1 MTNLTNKTIEQ
12 LIIALKAQ
20 LQALN
25 LWQEHTPNVC
35 LLASQQPFCCDTLTF
50 EQWLQF
56 IFIPRFQAMIMAKQK
71 LPSNIAL
78 CPMAEESFK
87 HLGVKVAPLIN
98 ILADIDEQLSGQRQ
112 QTLFMKKK

>member
-1 MTNLTNKTIEQ
+1 MTHSTNKTIDQ
-12 LIIALKAQ
+12 LLIALKGQ

-56 IFIPRFQAMIMAKQK
+56 IFIPRFQAMIIAKQK
-71 LPSNIAL
+71 LPTNIAL

-87 HLGVKVAPLIN
+87 HLGSKVAPLIN
-98 ILADIDEQLSGQRQ
+98 IIADIDELLSSKRQ
-112 QTLFMKKK
+112 QTLFIKKK